1 MPLKNYLHHLLTHLD
16 NHPFLESR
24 ELAVSERPPDAAFI
38 QLTATFI
45 DGSKLNFKEFIIF
58 GQRTNRIIKYGYNY
72 LSEEDSLVFR
82 YDNAFDPATRHL
94 PSYPE
99 HKHTQQGVTAAHRCR
114 HDELLKKS
122 KQSSVCLNQGNFYLI
137 NPNHCQ

>member
-24 ELAVSERPPDAAFI
+24 ELAISERPPDAAFI

-99 HKHTQQGVTAAHRCR
+99 HKHTQQGVTAAHRCN
-114 HDELLKKS
+114 HDELFEEIKTIIGMS
-122 KQSSVCLNQGNFYLI
+122 E
-137 NPNHCQ
+137 PR